1 MPDDIKIVAL
11 EQMTL
16 RDMTLNDLFTLDY
29 GESAE
34 RSFVGDKWIRSGVQS
49 DE

>member
-16 RDMTLNDLFTLDY
+16 KDPTLNDIFNLDY
-29 GESAE
+29 GEAAE
-34 RSFVGDKWIRSGVQS
+34 RSFIGDKWTRSTSQT